1 MAASLKKF
9 ANSARLETRIAI
21 CRAYRHLYWPE
32 KGPGRGYLRHFELP
46 PVDQGQA
53 KQIQTRAIL
62 ETLREYGKIGTK
74 PPATDRLSAASGF
87 NRSGEVT
94 TKALAEVTWRDFDQ
108 QIVLDPALLVQAIR
122 AGVTNRS
129 WVYYDAVSERAWAS
143 DSAAPPVKVA
153 ADTWLY
159 SPQRATQLGM
169 LRKPVTAALVT
180 EALAGADG
188 TATTGTELRS
198 RLETAVGG
206 EPTKKEVLE
215 VLAAVTGTA
224 DGPVVLNGPAV
235 AGAKPL
241 SAAGVRRG
249 RLDALS
255 VISAAA
261 AAELNITVT
270 KPPER
275 TVRGQGSVGAA
286 FQQLTDR
293 IADSG
298 SPAVTGL
305 SVTAS
310 ADPGEGVDDLRRL
323 GFCIPQLPRWD
334 CEVKAQITVDY
345 TGLTGGVKATLTGPA
360 SHYQALENN
369 LLDLAG
375 AGCDVTGRL
384 RLALTPPNVLRC
396 GDDQWQQLR
405 SVVATN
411 QPGRVMIEAELA
423 APEPPQSGPAGLET
437 EVDR

>member
-1 MAASLKKF
+1 M
-9 ANSARLETRIAI
+9 
-21 CRAYRHLYWPE
+21 
-32 KGPGRGYLRHFELP
+32 
-46 PVDQGQA
+46 DQGQA
-53 KQIQTRAIL
+53 KKTQTRAIL
-62 ETLREYGKIGTK
+62 EILREYGKISSK

-108 QIVLDPALLVQAIR
+108 QIVLDPALLVQAIG
-122 AGVTNRS
+122 AGVANRS
-129 WVYYDAVSERAWAS
+129 WVYYDAERERAW
-143 DSAAPPVKVA
+143 DSGGAAPPVRVA

-159 SPQRATQLGM
+159 SPQRATQLGL

-180 EALAGADG
+180 EALAGTDDNK
-188 TATTGTELRS
+188 TSGTELRS

-215 VLAAVTGTA
+215 VLAAMTGTA
-224 DGPVVLNGPAV
+224 TGPVVLNGPAV

-249 RLDALS
+249 RLDVLS

-261 AAELNITVT
+261 AVELNIAVT
-270 KPPER
+270 KPQER
-275 TVRGQGSVGAA
+275 TVQGQGSVGAA
-286 FQQLTDR
+286 FQQITDR

-305 SVTAS
+305 SITAI

-334 CEVKAQITVDY
+334 CEVKAEITVDY
-345 TGLTGGVKATLTGPA
+345 TGLTGGLKANLTGVA
-360 SHYQALENN
+360 SDYQAVENK

-384 RLALTPPNVLRC
+384 RLALNPPNVLRC

-405 SVVATN
+405 TVVATN
-411 QPGRVMIEAELA
+411 QPGRVKIEAELA
-423 APEPPQSGPAGLET
+423 APEPAQSGSAAVET